1 MSAPAAASVVFLA
14 LMAQA
19 QGQSPTF
26 RATTRLVELSV
37 TALDKKG
44 WPVADLKAEDCTIE
58 EGGKIRPITIFKYE
72 GGLSSE
78 PNALP
83 LPTGLFTNRVEFTP
97 GPPRIISALLLDVRI
112 TPIQSS
118 RRVRSM

>member
-1 MSAPAAASVVFLA
+1 MSALPTAVAVCLA

-19 QGQSPTF
+19 GGQSPTF

-44 WPVADLKAEDCTIE
+44 QPVTDLKAEDFTIE

-72 GGLSSE
+72 GGPSSE

-97 GPPRIISALLLDVRI
+97 GPPRNI
-112 TPIQSS
+112 TA
-118 RRVRSM
+118 